1 MPIQST
7 CLPSDRNVIQLLLEK
22 QRKLLVNN
30 NNTKND

>member
-7 CLPSDRNVIQLLLEK
+7 CLKSDRNIIQLLLEK